1 MKAAVLLESEG
12 EGVGIVDV
20 ASGKSIWQA
29 KAVELAAKS
38 LAERASLEND
48 LICDVVVVGGGISG
62 ALTAYE
68 LVQHGLCVVLV
79 DRSDFGEQSTAASTG
94 LLMYELDRPLH
105 ELIRCVGKESA
116 LTAYRCGLQ
125 AIDSIEATAAQIGN
139 TEFSRRSSFF
149 IERRPERVAQLAA
162 EFECRKQFGFD
173 VSWLDG
179 NAFRDISPIPAAGVI
194 RSTGNGQIDPLSY
207 TRDLLTSAE
216 RQGLAAFPRTAVHK
230 VLRLRNRF
238 VLPTSRGHITARYV
252 VYTTGYKLG
261 AQLGR
266 RIGNLNSTFALASRP
281 RTDWDGW
288 PDEALLWE
296 TGRPY
301 HYARLTHD
309 GRVVLGGQDTPHGE
323 DHRSDALL
331 AKKRRLLVRKFAHWF
346 PSCALEPEFVWA
358 GTFGESDDDMPFIG
372 ALPGREREFAAVG
385 YGGNGIT
392 FSAIAAETISRLI
405 RGVPDRNAVV
415 FRFGR

>member
-1 MKAAVLLESEG
+1 
-12 EGVGIVDV
+12 VDV

-29 KAVELAAKS
+29 QAVDLPARK
-38 LAERASLEND
+38 LTERAPLEND
-48 LICDVVVVGGGISG
+48 LVCDVVVVGGGISG
-62 ALTAYE
+62 ALVAYE
-68 LVQHGLCVVLV
+68 LVQHGLGVVLV

-105 ELIRCVGKESA
+105 ELIRCVGQESA
-116 LTAYRCGLQ
+116 LAAYRCGLR
-125 AIDSIEATAAQIGN
+125 AIDSLEATASQIES
-139 TEFSRRSSFF
+139 TEFSRRPSYF
-149 IERRPERVAQLAA
+149 IESRPERVPQLAA

-173 VSWLDG
+173 VAWLDAS
-179 NAFRDISPIPAAGVI
+179 AFRDIASIPAAGVI
-194 RSTGNGQIDPLSY
+194 RSTGNGQLDPLSF
-207 TRDLLTSAE
+207 TRDLLAAAE

-238 VLPTSRGHITARYV
+238 VVLTSRGHITARYV

-281 RTDWDGW
+281 RTDWEGW
-288 PDEALLWE
+288 PEEALLWE
-296 TGRPY
+296 TGHPY
-301 HYARLTHD
+301 HYARLTRD
-309 GRVVLGGQDTPHGE
+309 GRVILGGQDTPHAE

-331 AKKRRLLVRKFAHWF
+331 AMKSRLLVKQFAHWF
-346 PSCALEPEFVWA
+346 PACALEPEFVWA

-372 ALPGREREFAAVG
+372 ALPGREGEFAAVG

-392 FSAIAAETISRLI
+392 FSAIAAETISHLI
-405 RGVPDRNAVV
+405 RGVPDRNALA